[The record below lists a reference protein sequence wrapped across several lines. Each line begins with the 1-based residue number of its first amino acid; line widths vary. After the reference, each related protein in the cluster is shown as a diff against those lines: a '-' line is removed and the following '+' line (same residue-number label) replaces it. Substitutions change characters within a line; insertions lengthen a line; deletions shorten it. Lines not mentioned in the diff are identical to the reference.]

1 MNINIDV
8 SKGNTISA
16 FLAGVLVHGTQLGMG
31 ILGFQRIIAKEAGHD
46 AWISVILAALFTHLT
61 VMTINKTLHRYPSA
75 DIYGIQEDV
84 FGKWLGTGISIIY
97 LTYFFVSAGVILR
110 TYIEVVQT
118 WVFPN
123 LPTWILSG
131 IILFLAFYTVV
142 GGIRVI
148 AGYSFFSIMVT
159 IWLILDLY
167 FPLQFARWEYL
178 LPIMDTSLEDLF
190 NGMIAMSL
198 TSAGFEILYV
208 VYPYVQN
215 KDRVNK
221 SVQLGVLV
229 TYLIYLFVMIVA
241 LVFFSQGQLM
251 RTIWATLNMQKM
263 VYLPILERFELV
275 VISLWLLVILPNIM
289 LYLWASAR
297 GLKRLFGFNL
307 RHSLYWII
315 LVIYV
320 ASLSLLSRQEMSRMT
335 NIFSDITLY
344 IIYVYPYFLYL
355 MVCFKQRKQRAKPTS
370 KGESA

>member
-1 MNINIDV
+1 MKINIDV
-8 SKGNTISA
+8 SKDNTITA

-46 AWISVILAALFTHLT
+46 AWISVVLAALFTHLT
-61 VMTINKTLHRYPSA
+61 VMTINKTLQKYPSA

-118 WVFPN
+118 WMFPN
-123 LPTWILSG
+123 LPTWVLSG

-148 AGYSFFSIMVT
+148 TGYALFSFMVT
-159 IWLILDLY
+159 IWMIFELY
-167 FPLQFARWEYL
+167 FPLKFARWEYL
-178 LPIMDTSLEDLF
+178 FPVMDTSLENLF

-208 VYPYVQN
+208 AYPYVQN
-215 KDRVNK
+215 KERVQK

-229 TYLIYLFVMIVA
+229 TYLIYLLVMIVA

-297 GLKRLFGFNL
+297 GLKRLFGFTL

-315 LVIYV
+315 PVIYV

-335 NIFSDITLY
+335 NIYSHITLY

-355 MVCFKQRKQRAKPTS
+355 MVWLKQRKQRAKPTS

>member
-1 MNINIDV
+1 MNINIEV

-16 FLAGVLVHGTQLGMG
+16 YLAGILVHGAQLGMG

-46 AWISVILAALFTHLT
+46 AWISVIFAALLTHLT
-61 VMTINKTLHRYPSA
+61 VLIINKTLQKYPSA

-97 LTYFFVSAGVILR
+97 LTYFFVSAGVIMR

-131 IILFLAFYTVV
+131 IILFLAFYTIV

-148 AGYSFFSIMVT
+148 AGYAFFSIMVT

-167 FPLQFARWEYL
+167 FPLKFARWEYL
-178 LPIMDTSLEDLF
+178 LPIMDTSLENLF

-215 KDRVNK
+215 KDRVHK
-221 SVQLGVLV
+221 SAQYGVLV
-229 TYLIYLFVMIVA
+229 TYLIYLLVMIVA

-289 LYLWASAR
+289 LYLWSSAR

-315 LVIYV
+315 PVIYV
-320 ASLSLLSRQEMSRMT
+320 ASLTLLSRQEMSRMT
-335 NIFSDITLY
+335 NLFSQITLY
-344 IIYVYPYFLYL
+344 MIYVYPYFLYF
-355 MVCFKQRKQRAKPTS
+355 MVLLKQRRQRAKPTS

>member
-1 MNINIDV
+1 MNINIDIN
-8 SKGNTISA
+8 KGNTISA
-16 FLAGVLVHGTQLGMG
+16 YLAGILVHGVQLGMG

-46 AWISVILAALFTHLT
+46 AWISVILAALLTHLT
-61 VMTINKTLHRYPSA
+61 VWVIIKTLQKYPST
-75 DIYGIQEDV
+75 DIYGIHDDV
-84 FGKWLGTGISIIY
+84 FGRWLGTGLSIIY

-148 AGYSFFSIMVT
+148 AGYTFFSIMLT
-159 IWLILDLY
+159 IWLVLDLY
-167 FPLQFARWEYL
+167 FPLKFARWEYL
-178 LPIMDTSLEDLF
+178 LPIMDTSLENLF

-215 KDRVNK
+215 KERIHK
-221 SVQLGVLV
+221 SAQLGVLV
-229 TYLIYLFVMIVA
+229 TYLIYLLVMIVA

-275 VISLWLLVILPNIM
+275 VISLWLIVILPNMM
-289 LYLWASAR
+289 LYLWSSAR
-297 GLKRLFGFNL
+297 GLKRLFGFKL
-307 RHSLYWII
+307 RHSLYWIL

-335 NIFSDITLY
+335 NIFSQITLY
-344 IIYVYPYFLYL
+344 MIYVYPYFLYV
-355 MVCFKQRKQRAKPTS
+355 MVWLKQRKQRVKPTS